1 VAVAARLLAL
11 AGLILGLVLVAP
23 ATLGAEPIRVG
34 GTGGASR
41 TITLLAEAY
50 ERQTPGVQI
59 VVLPSIG
66 SRGAKKGLIT
76 GAVDVGF
83 AAEPLSPAEAEQG
96 LAAFAYA
103 RTALVFATAD
113 PSTQAMTTQ
122 ALIDAYAGKL
132 TRWPD
137 GRRLRLILRPAGD
150 SDNAVLRNISP
161 LFREAVDT
169 ALMRDGMLVA
179 GTDQE
184 AADAIA
190 SVPGALGTTTL
201 ALIVAE
207 KRPLTALALDGV
219 VPSMKTIAG
228 GTYPHTKTIYV
239 VVRHQEAR
247 PAVAGF
253 VRFLQTPDARAIVA
267 GTGFLPLPARP
278 AP

>member
-1 VAVAARLLAL
+1 MVARRFAL
-11 AGLILGLVLVAP
+11 AGLILALVPLAP
-23 ATLGAEPIRVG
+23 ATVEAEAIKVG
-34 GTGGASR
+34 GTGGATR

-50 ERQTPGVQI
+50 RQQTPGAQI
-59 VVLPSIG
+59 VVLPRIG

-83 AAEPLSPAEAEQG
+83 VAEPPSPAEAERG
-96 LAAFAYA
+96 LAAFEYA
-103 RTALVFATAD
+103 RTALVFATANGAT
-113 PSTQAMTTQ
+113 PAMTSQ
-122 ALIDAYAGKL
+122 AVIEAYAGQV

-137 GRRLRLILRPAGD
+137 GRRLRLILRPAGG

-161 LFREAVDT
+161 LFRQAVDT
-169 ALMRDGMLVA
+169 ALKRDGMLIA
-179 GTDQE
+179 ATDQE

-207 KRPLTALALDGV
+207 QRPLTALALDGV
-219 VPSMKTIAG
+219 IPSMETIAR
-228 GTYPHTKTIYV
+228 GTYPHTKAIHV

-253 VRFLQTPDARAIVA
+253 LRFLQTPDARAIVA
-267 GTGFLPLPARP
+267 GTGFLPLPAP
-278 AP
+278 Q

>member
-1 VAVAARLLAL
+1 LATRRLAL
-11 AGLILGLVLVAP
+11 AGLILALVPLAP
-23 ATLGAEPIRVG
+23 ATVAAEPIKVG
-34 GTGGASR
+34 GTGGATR

-50 ERQTPGVQI
+50 RQQTPGAQI
-59 VVLPSIG
+59 VVLPRIG

-83 AAEPLSPAEAEQG
+83 VSQPPSPAEAERG
-96 LAAFAYA
+96 LAAFEYA
-103 RTALVFATAD
+103 RTALVFATANGAT
-113 PSTQAMTTQ
+113 PSMTSQA
-122 ALIDAYAGKL
+122 IIEAYAGKV

-137 GRRLRLILRPAGD
+137 GRRLRLILRPAGG

-161 LFREAVDT
+161 IFRQAVDT
-169 ALMRDGMLVA
+169 ALKRDGMLIA
-179 GTDQE
+179 ATDQE

-207 KRPLTALALDGV
+207 QRPLTALALDGV
-219 VPSMKTIAG
+219 IPSMETIAR
-228 GTYPHTKTIYV
+228 GTYPHTKAIHV

-253 VRFLQTPDARAIVA
+253 LRFLQTPDARAIVA
-267 GTGFLPLPARP
+267 GTGFLPLPAP
-278 AP
+278 Q